1 MARIK
6 LSKFQ
11 EREYQAVKDN
21 LILRNRREYLNL
33 KKDIRKANRYY
44 NKSYVESGG
53 LLEKMHIS
61 SRLKT
66 HSDRAM
72 LMIHLKYTLKSV
84 NFERKMVGRGKNR
97 HEKIVDTI
105 VNQSYK
111 NYYNKEINAQR
122 GLIDD
127 NFETL
132 FSDFIGGDKL
142 IARLKKMTNAHLA
155 QFLNMFKMI
164 KKEVYYYDQNTTSY
178 KDDALERL
186 QVMDINVS
194 TVNGYIDQFDKVMGY
209 KY

>member
-11 EREYQAVKDN
+11 EREYQAVKDT
-21 LILRNRREYLNL
+21 LELRNRREYLNL

-44 NKSYVESGG
+44 NKAYGESGG
-53 LLEKMHIS
+53 LLEKRHIS
-61 SRLKT
+61 SRLRT
-66 HSDRAM
+66 HHDRSM
-72 LMIHLKYTLKSV
+72 LIINLNYALKSV

-97 HEKIVDTI
+97 RERIVSTI
-105 VNQSYK
+105 GKQSYK
-111 NYYNKEINAQR
+111 DFFHKEITAER
-122 GLIDD
+122 SLIEE

-132 FSDFIGGDKL
+132 FSDFIGGKEL
-142 IARLKKMTNAHLA
+142 IARFKKMSNAHLA

-164 KKEVYYYDQNTTSY
+164 KKEVYYYDQNTSSY
-178 KDDALERL
+178 KEDALDRL

>member
-21 LILRNRREYLNL
+21 LMLKNRREYLNL

-44 NKSYVESGG
+44 NKAYGESGG
-53 LLEKMHIS
+53 LLEKRHIS

-66 HSDRAM
+66 HHDRSM
-72 LMIHLKYTLKSV
+72 LTINLNYTLKSV
-84 NFERKMVGRGKNR
+84 SFERKMVGRGKNR
-97 HEKIVDTI
+97 RERIVSTI
-105 VNQSYK
+105 GKQSYK
-111 NYYNKEINAQR
+111 DFFHKEITAER
-122 GLIDD
+122 SLIEE

-132 FSDFIGGDKL
+132 FSDFVGGNKL
-142 IARLKKMTNAHLA
+142 IARFKKMSNAHLA

-164 KKEVYYYDQNTTSY
+164 KKEVYYYDQNTPSY
-178 KDDALERL
+178 KEDALDRL

>member
-11 EREYQAVKDN
+11 EREYQAVKDT
-21 LILRNRREYLNL
+21 LTLRNRREYLNL

-44 NKSYVESGG
+44 NRAYGESGG
-53 LLEKMHIS
+53 LLKKMHIS
-61 SRLKT
+61 IRLKT
-66 HSDRAM
+66 HHDRAM
-72 LMIHLKYTLKSV
+72 LMIHLNYTLNSV

-105 VNQSYK
+105 VKQSYK
-111 NYYNKEINAQR
+111 DYYNKEITAQR

-132 FSDFIGGDKL
+132 FSDFIGGDNL

-164 KKEVYYYDQNTTSY
+164 KKEVYYYDQNTLSY
-178 KDDALERL
+178 KDDALETL

-194 TVNGYIDQFDKVMGY
+194 TVNGYIDQFDKVMKY

>member
-6 LSKFQ
+6 LTKYQ
-11 EREYQAVKDN
+11 EREYRSVKDT
-21 LILRNRREYLNL
+21 LVLRNRREYLNL

-44 NKSYVESGG
+44 NRAYVESGG

-66 HSDRAM
+66 HNDRAM
-72 LMIHLKYTLKSV
+72 LMIHLNYTLKSV

-105 VNQSYK
+105 VKQSYK
-111 NYYNKEINAQR
+111 NYYNKEIKAQR

-164 KKEVYYYDQNTTSY
+164 KKEVYYYDQSTTPY

-194 TVNGYIDQFDKVMGY
+194 TINGYIDQFDKVMRY

>member
-21 LILRNRREYLNL
+21 LMLKNRREYLNL

-44 NKSYVESGG
+44 NKAYGESGG
-53 LLEKMHIS
+53 LLEKRHIS
-61 SRLKT
+61 SRLKS
-66 HSDRAM
+66 HHDRSV
-72 LMIHLKYTLKSV
+72 LIINLNYTLKSV
-84 NFERKMVGRGKNR
+84 QFERKMVGRGKNR
-97 HEKIVDTI
+97 HERIVDTI
-105 VNQSYK
+105 VKQSYK
-111 NYYNKEINAQR
+111 DFFHKEITAER
-122 GLIDD
+122 SLIEE

-132 FSDFIGGDKL
+132 FSDFVGGSKL
-142 IARLKKMTNAHLA
+142 IARFKNMSNAHLA

-164 KKEVYYYDQNTTSY
+164 KKEVYYYDQNTPSY
-178 KDDALERL
+178 KDDALDRL
-186 QVMDINVS
+186 QVTDINVS

>member
-6 LSKFQ
+6 LTKYQ
-11 EREYQAVKDN
+11 EREYQVVKDT
-21 LILRNRREYLNL
+21 LVLKNRREYLNL

-44 NKSYVESGG
+44 NRAYGESGG

-66 HSDRAM
+66 HHDRAM
-72 LMIHLKYTLKSV
+72 LMIHLNYTLRSV

-105 VNQSYK
+105 VKQSYK
-111 NYYNKEINAQR
+111 GYYNKEIAAQR

-132 FSDFIGGDKL
+132 FSDFTGGDKL
-142 IARLKKMTNAHLA
+142 IARFKKMSNTHMA
-155 QFLNMFKMI
+155 QFLNMFSQI
-164 KKEVYYYDQNTTSY
+164 KREVYYYDQKISKY
-178 KDDALERL
+178 KSDALERMD
-186 QVMDINVS
+186 VTDINVS
-194 TVNGYIDQFDKVMGY
+194 TVNGYIDQFDKRMHY

>member
-21 LILRNRREYLNL
+21 LMLKNRREYLNL

-44 NKSYVESGG
+44 NKSYIESGG
-53 LLEKMHIS
+53 LLEKRHIS
-61 SRLKT
+61 SRLKS
-66 HSDRAM
+66 HHDRTM
-72 LMIHLKYTLKSV
+72 LIINLNYTLKSV
-84 NFERKMVGRGKNR
+84 QFEKKMVGRGKNR
-97 HEKIVDTI
+97 HERIVDTI
-105 VNQSYK
+105 VKQSYK
-111 NYYNKEINAQR
+111 DFYHKQITAER
-122 GLIDD
+122 ELIEE

-142 IARLKKMTNAHLA
+142 IARLKKMTNGHLA
-155 QFLNMFKMI
+155 QFLNMFKQI
-164 KKEVYYYDQNTTSY
+164 KREVYYYDQNTPSY
-178 KDDALERL
+178 KDDALDRL

>member
-6 LSKFQ
+6 LTNYQ
-11 EREYQAVKDN
+11 EKEYQAVKDT
-21 LILRNRREYLNL
+21 LVLKNRREYLNM

-44 NKSYVESGG
+44 NKAYGESGG

-61 SRLKT
+61 IRLKT
-66 HSDRAM
+66 HHDRAM
-72 LMIHLKYTLKSV
+72 LMIHLNHILKSV

-105 VNQSYK
+105 VKQSYK
-111 NYYNKEINAQR
+111 DYYNKEISAQR

-142 IARLKKMTNAHLA
+142 IARFKKMSNAHLA

-164 KKEVYYYDQNTTSY
+164 KKEVYYYDQNTLSY
-178 KDDALERL
+178 NDDALERL

-194 TVNGYIDQFDKVMGY
+194 TINGYIDQFDKVMGY

>member
-11 EREYQAVKDN
+11 EREYQAVKN
-21 LILRNRREYLNL
+21 TLVLRNRREYLNL
-33 KKDIRKANRYY
+33 KKYIRKVNRYY
-44 NKSYVESGG
+44 NKSYRDSEG

-66 HSDRAM
+66 HHDRDM
-72 LMIHLKYTLKSV
+72 LMIHLNYTLKSV

-97 HEKIVDTI
+97 HEKIVYTI

-111 NYYNKEINAQR
+111 NYYNKEIYAQR
-122 GLIDD
+122 SLIDD

-155 QFLNMFKMI
+155 QFLNMFRMI
-164 KKEVYYYDQNTTSY
+164 KKEVYYYDQSTPSCNY
-178 KDDALERL
+178 DALERL

-194 TVNGYIDQFDKVMGY
+194 TINGYIDQFDKVMRY

>member
-11 EREYQAVKDN
+11 EREYQAVKDT
-21 LILRNRREYLNL
+21 LVLRNRREYLNL

-44 NKSYVESGG
+44 NKAYRESGG

-61 SRLKT
+61 NRLKT
-66 HSDRAM
+66 HHDRSM
-72 LMIHLKYTLKSV
+72 LTINLNYTLKSV
-84 NFERKMVGRGKNR
+84 NFERKIVGRGKNR

-105 VNQSYK
+105 VKQSYK
-111 NYYNKEINAQR
+111 NYYNKEITAQR

-142 IARLKKMTNAHLA
+142 IARLKKMSNAHLA

-164 KKEVYYYDQNTTSY
+164 KKEVYYYDQNTHSY

-194 TVNGYIDQFDKVMGY
+194 TINGYIDQFDKVMKY

>member
-6 LSKFQ
+6 LTKYQ
-11 EREYQAVKDN
+11 EKEYQAVKDT
-21 LILRNRREYLNL
+21 LILRNRRDYLNL

-44 NKSYVESGG
+44 NKSYAESGG
-53 LLEKMHIS
+53 LLEKRHIS

-66 HSDRAM
+66 HHDRSM
-72 LMIHLKYTLKSV
+72 LIINLNYTLKSV

-97 HEKIVDTI
+97 RERIVDTI
-105 VNQSYK
+105 VKQSYK
-111 NYYNKEINAQR
+111 DFFHKEITAER
-122 GLIDD
+122 SLIEE
-127 NFETL
+127 NFEVL
-132 FSDFIGGDKL
+132 FSDFVGGSKL
-142 IARLKKMTNAHLA
+142 IARFKNMSNAHLA

-164 KKEVYYYDQNTTSY
+164 KKEVYYYDQNTPSY
-178 KDDALERL
+178 KEDALDRL

>member
-21 LILRNRREYLNL
+21 LMLKNRREYLNL

-44 NKSYVESGG
+44 NKSYIESGG
-53 LLEKMHIS
+53 LLEKRHIS
-61 SRLKT
+61 SRLKS
-66 HSDRAM
+66 HHDRTM
-72 LMIHLKYTLKSV
+72 LIINLNYTLKSV
-84 NFERKMVGRGKNR
+84 QFERKMVGRGKNR
-97 HEKIVDTI
+97 HERIVDTI
-105 VNQSYK
+105 VKQSYK
-111 NYYNKEINAQR
+111 DFYHKQITAER
-122 GLIDD
+122 ELIEE
-127 NFETL
+127 NFEAL

-142 IARLKKMTNAHLA
+142 IARLKKMTNGHLA
-155 QFLNMFKMI
+155 QFLNMFKQI
-164 KKEVYYYDQNTTSY
+164 KREVYYYDQNTPSY
-178 KDDALERL
+178 KDDALDRL

>member
-6 LSKFQ
+6 LTKYQ
-11 EREYQAVKDN
+11 EKEYQAVKDN
-21 LILRNRREYLNL
+21 LMLKNRRDYLNL

-53 LLEKMHIS
+53 LLEKRHLS

-66 HSDRAM
+66 HHDRSM
-72 LMIHLKYTLKSV
+72 LIINLNYTLKSV

-97 HEKIVDTI
+97 HERIVDTI
-105 VNQSYK
+105 VKQSYK
-111 NYYNKEINAQR
+111 DFFHKEITAER
-122 GLIDD
+122 SLIEE
-127 NFETL
+127 NFEVL
-132 FSDFIGGDKL
+132 FSDFVGGSKL
-142 IARLKKMTNAHLA
+142 IARFKNMSNAHLA

-164 KKEVYYYDQNTTSY
+164 KKEVYYYDQNTHSY
-178 KDDALERL
+178 KEDALDRL

>member
-1 MARIK
+1 
-6 LSKFQ
+6 
-11 EREYQAVKDN
+11 
-21 LILRNRREYLNL
+21 
-33 KKDIRKANRYY
+33 
-44 NKSYVESGG
+44 
-53 LLEKMHIS
+53 MHIS
-61 SRLKT
+61 NRLKT
-66 HSDRAM
+66 HHDRSM
-72 LMIHLKYTLKSV
+72 LTINLNYTLKSV
-84 NFERKMVGRGKNR
+84 NFERKIVGRGKNR

-105 VNQSYK
+105 VKQSYK
-111 NYYNKEINAQR
+111 NYYNKEITAQR

-142 IARLKKMTNAHLA
+142 IARLKKMSNAHLA

-164 KKEVYYYDQNTTSY
+164 KKEVYYYDQNTHSY

-194 TVNGYIDQFDKVMGY
+194 TINGYIDQFDKVMKY

>member
-11 EREYQAVKDN
+11 EREYQTVKDT
-21 LILRNRREYLNL
+21 LELRNRREYLNL

-44 NKSYVESGG
+44 NKAYGESGG
-53 LLEKMHIS
+53 LLEKRHIS
-61 SRLKT
+61 SRLRT
-66 HSDRAM
+66 HHDRSLLTINLNYA
-72 LMIHLKYTLKSV
+72 LKSV

-97 HEKIVDTI
+97 RERIVSTI
-105 VNQSYK
+105 GKQSYK
-111 NYYNKEINAQR
+111 DFFHKEIIAER
-122 GLIDD
+122 SLIEE

-132 FSDFIGGDKL
+132 FSSFVGGSKL
-142 IARLKKMTNAHLA
+142 IARFKTMSNAHLA

-164 KKEVYYYDQNTTSY
+164 KKEVYYYDQNIPSY
-178 KDDALERL
+178 KEDALERL

>member
-6 LSKFQ
+6 LTKYQ
-11 EREYQAVKDN
+11 EKEYQAVKDN
-21 LILRNRREYLNL
+21 LMLKNRREYLNL

-44 NKSYVESGG
+44 NKSYIESEG
-53 LLEKMHIS
+53 LLEKRHIS
-61 SRLKT
+61 SRLKS
-66 HSDRAM
+66 HHDRTM
-72 LMIHLKYTLKSV
+72 LIINLNYTLKSV
-84 NFERKMVGRGKNR
+84 QFEKKMVGRGKNR
-97 HEKIVDTI
+97 HERIVDTI

-111 NYYNKEINAQR
+111 DFYHKQITAER
-122 GLIDD
+122 ELIEE

-142 IARLKKMTNAHLA
+142 IARFKKMTNGHLA

-164 KKEVYYYDQNTTSY
+164 KKEVYYYDQNTPSY
-178 KDDALERL
+178 KEDALDRL

>member
-6 LSKFQ
+6 LTKYQ
-11 EREYQAVKDN
+11 EKEYQAVKDT
-21 LILRNRREYLNL
+21 LILRNRRDYLNL

-53 LLEKMHIS
+53 LLEKRHIS

-66 HSDRAM
+66 HHDRSM
-72 LMIHLKYTLKSV
+72 LIINLNYTLKSV

-97 HEKIVDTI
+97 RERIVDTI
-105 VNQSYK
+105 VKQSYK
-111 NYYNKEINAQR
+111 DFFHKEITAER
-122 GLIDD
+122 SLIEE
-127 NFETL
+127 NFEVL
-132 FSDFIGGDKL
+132 FSDFVGGSKL
-142 IARLKKMTNAHLA
+142 IARFKNMSNAHLA

-164 KKEVYYYDQNTTSY
+164 KKEVYYYDQNTPSY
-178 KDDALERL
+178 KEDALDRL

>member
-11 EREYQAVKDN
+11 EREYQAVKDT
-21 LILRNRREYLNL
+21 LVLRNRREYLNL

-44 NKSYVESGG
+44 NKAYRESGG

-61 SRLKT
+61 NRLKT
-66 HSDRAM
+66 HHDRAM
-72 LMIHLKYTLKSV
+72 LMIHLNYTLKSV

-105 VNQSYK
+105 VKQSYK
-111 NYYNKEINAQR
+111 NYYNKEITAQR

-142 IARLKKMTNAHLA
+142 IARLKKMSNAHLA

-164 KKEVYYYDQNTTSY
+164 KKEVYYYDQNTPSY

-194 TVNGYIDQFDKVMGY
+194 TINGYIDQFDKVMKY

>member
-11 EREYQAVKDN
+11 EREYQVVKDT
-21 LILRNRREYLNL
+21 LVLRNRREYLGL

-44 NKSYVESGG
+44 NKAYRESGG

-66 HSDRAM
+66 HHDRAM
-72 LMIHLKYTLKSV
+72 LMIHLNYTLKSV
-84 NFERKMVGRGKNR
+84 IFERKMVGRGKNR

-105 VNQSYK
+105 VKQSYK
-111 NYYNKEINAQR
+111 NYYNKEITAKR

-127 NFETL
+127 NFESL

-164 KKEVYYYDQNTTSY
+164 KKEVYYYDQNTPSY
-178 KDDALERL
+178 KDDALEIL

-194 TVNGYIDQFDKVMGY
+194 TINGYIDQFDKVMRY